1 LAAWRCARC
10 CTGRLRA
17 LWRRVRRAPAAA
29 APGARDADLPP
40 ARGAAAQ
47 VKQSWHLTDKAFVA
61 TSNSRNENMLREAG
75 DFAGHLKRCEKE
87 IRTLKNATE
96 GAPVARAPRQG
107 PRARRAQAGPG
118 PLPEATAR
126 APLTG
131 ARAARRGAGLLGATK
146 LVMTAPLPRVY
157 EEGPGGKAVPQG
169 PAPGQPSNIGGEF
182 RVEELLRISK
192 ETVRAARAQP

>member
-157 EEGPGGKAVPQG
+157 EEGPGA
-169 PAPGQPSNIGGEF
+169 APGQPSNIGGEF